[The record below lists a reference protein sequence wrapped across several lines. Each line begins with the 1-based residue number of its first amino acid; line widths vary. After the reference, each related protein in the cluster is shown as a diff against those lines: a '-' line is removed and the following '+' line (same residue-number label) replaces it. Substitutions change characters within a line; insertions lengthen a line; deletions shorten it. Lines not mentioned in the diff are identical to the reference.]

1 MKLEKLDKNEVGK
14 KVWIEDNGYF
24 YPGII
29 KIPGMEVTEVYK
41 YALGIYQI
49 IQVSNTLLYKRIEN
63 ISLDIYDNRR
73 HYVN

>member
-1 MKLEKLDKNEVGK
+1 MKLEKLEVHETGK

-29 KIPGMEVTEVYK
+29 KTPGVEITEVYK

-49 IQVSNTLLYKRIEN
+49 IHVSNTLLFKRFEN
-63 ISLDIYDNRR
+63 ISLDIYENRR